1 MLISQ
6 TNNIMLYIL
15 LAIALG
21 SVPFGFIVIK
31 IAGKGDIREYGSGNI
46 GATNVMRTGGKVLG
60 IVTLMLDVA
69 KGSLPV
75 LLAKHIGHIQS
86 EELTFIVLAAVM
98 AHIFTPWLKFHG
110 GKGVA
115 TAMGAILA
123 YHPAML
129 LPPITSFV
137 ATLLIFRYVSLSS
150 IIAAIILLLTTIGL
164 FGSWATI
171 TIRINFPIWLYILNW
186 GILVS
191 IVILKHT
198 SNIRRIINGAESK
211 L

>member
-1 MLISQ
+1 MLIHQ

-15 LAIALG
+15 LTIILG
-21 SVPFGFIVIK
+21 SIPFGFIIIK

-46 GATNVMRTGGKVLG
+46 GATNVMRTGGKALG
-60 IVTLMLDVA
+60 AVTLLLDVA
-69 KGSLPV
+69 KGLLPV
-75 LLAKHIGHIQS
+75 LLAKHVGHIQS
-86 EELTFIVLAAVM
+86 EELTFIVLTAVM

-123 YHPAML
+123 YHPTML
-129 LPPITSFV
+129 LPPITSFII
-137 ATLLIFRYVSLSS
+137 TLLIFRYVSLSS
-150 IIAAIILLLTTIGL
+150 IIAAITLLLTTIGL

-171 TIRINFPIWLYILNW
+171 PIRINFPIWLCILNW
-186 GILVS
+186 SILVS
-191 IVILKHT
+191 IVILKHV
-198 SNIRRIINGAESK
+198 SNIRRIINRTESK